1 MAKEYSPSAI
11 SLIPLSRSEQLREQ
25 TEDIKSHFKK
35 IDLHPIYKMSA
46 HCQKLEKEI
55 DEAEDFDQKM
65 QLRKLLFDH
74 LKELAGYV
82 APKLK
87 AVDVTGTVDNGVTV
101 VLGLENA
108 PSIRLQSQ
116 QKIEDAIHHIIDD
129 KEDE

>member
-1 MAKEYSPSAI
+1 MAKEYVPSAI
-11 SLIPLSRSEQLREQ
+11 TLAPLSRSEQLKEQ
-25 TEDIKSHFKK
+25 TDEIRSHFRK
-35 IDLHPIYKMSA
+35 IDYNPIHRMSFT
-46 HCQKLEKEI
+46 CIELEHEIKET
-55 DEAEDFDQKM
+55 EDFDQRM
-65 QLRKLLFDH
+65 ALRKLLFDH
-74 LKELAGYV
+74 NKELAQYV

-116 QKIEDAIHHIIDD
+116 QRITDAVHQMIED

>member
-1 MAKEYSPSAI
+1 MAKEYKPGAI
-11 SLIPLSRSEQLREQ
+11 SLIPLTRTEQLKEM
-25 TEDIKSHFKK
+25 TEDVKSHFKK
-35 IDLHPIYKMSA
+35 NNLNPIYRMTSQ
-46 HCQKLEKEI
+46 CLNLEKEI

-74 LKELAGYV
+74 YKELAGYV

-87 AVDVTGTVDNGVTV
+87 AVDVTGTVDSGVTV

-116 QKIEDAIHHIIDD
+116 QKIEDAVHHIIED
-129 KEDE
+129 KEDD